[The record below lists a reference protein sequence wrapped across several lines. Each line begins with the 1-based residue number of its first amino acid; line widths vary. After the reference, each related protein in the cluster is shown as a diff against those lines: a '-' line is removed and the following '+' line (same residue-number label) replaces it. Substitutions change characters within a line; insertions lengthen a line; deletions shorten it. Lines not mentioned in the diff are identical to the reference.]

1 MDSGFFG
8 GVFPPSTNLD
18 DRILTQARWETTFVA
33 VGRFILLSVNTPGYG
48 SVVARFS
55 TTQGQKD
62 RSLIIG
68 KLSSLNIW
76 DSVLTQP
83 EIRRLS
89 IGCGYEVGNLLRW
102 HELFNLT
109 SNLSAR
115 IQSATC
121 RHGHGKVL
129 WVGALSLLYVSVEIV
144 KFNLLEFNSSHRI
157 RHNRDSSIWIA
168 RNGNRWLLGRKA
180 TSKRFS
186 LSFF

>member
-1 MDSGFFG
+1 MSIVMAMIVTAVAMMMQSALSNGHLSLVDSE
-8 GVFPPSTNLD
+8 
-18 DRILTQARWETTFVA
+18 ITTFVA

-48 SVVARFS
+48 SVVARFN

-102 HELFNLT
+102 RELFNLA
-109 SNLSAR
+109 SNVSTR

-121 RHGHGKVL
+121 RHGHGKAEVTQQVL
-129 WVGALSLLYVSVEIV
+129 WGWALS
-144 KFNLLEFNSSHRI
+144 
-157 RHNRDSSIWIA
+157 
-168 RNGNRWLLGRKA
+168 
-180 TSKRFS
+180 
-186 LSFF
+186 